1 MGGSEPEDGAT
12 RFPTGVA
19 AAWFLAGTCFSV
31 IFVSASCKMKASK
44 DTRFSKYE
52 TLVAPF
58 FSWKRQEFYIN
69 VFKGMD
75 DAFDQIKKV

>member
-1 MGGSEPEDGAT
+1 M
-12 RFPTGVA
+12 A
-19 AAWFLAGTCFSV
+19 AFWNPFEREVEALVESV

-75 DAFDQIKKV
+75 DAFDQIEKI

>member
-1 MGGSEPEDGAT
+1 M
-12 RFPTGVA
+12 
-19 AAWFLAGTCFSV
+19 

-75 DAFDQIKKV
+75 DAFDQIEKI